1 MTAPETRW
9 TAETEELVASSGAG
23 SSAAR
28 DILEALYEIGLL
40 LTPGFVRTE
49 EWCVTYSAT
58 GGGRD
63 VWSYCEDRTQA
74 EKDLTQARSE
84 GNWRG
89 TRIASRGI
97 STWPDGSKLTG
108 PWIEVPS

>member
-9 TAETEELVASSGAG
+9 TAETEELVASRGAG
-23 SSAAR
+23 SFAAR
-28 DILEALYEIGLL
+28 DILEALHEVGLL
-40 LTPGFVRTE
+40 LTPGFTRTE
-49 EWCVTYSAT
+49 EWCVAYDAI
-58 GGGRD
+58 GGRD

-89 TRIASRGI
+89 TRLASRGI
-97 STWPDGSKLTG
+97 TTWPDGTVLTG